1 MKLKIL
7 LLGNESDCQRL
18 RIYLKDDEVSVVGIV
33 SDENMILEEINK
45 SSPGIVLVTDISPMS
60 LRVCQQIY
68 LLRPRCVPVVLTDK
82 NDLSVMK
89 KIIDTGV
96 HHILS
101 VQLDPITLI
110 NELKGIYSNESN
122 RLLSLES
129 TSASSN
135 KSKVIL
141 VFGTKGGSG
150 KSTVAVNLAVKLSQM
165 QNKVAILDYSF
176 QFGCVGTMLGL
187 NSRNTV
193 SELIQEQVNP
203 NADMIRQFLTLH
215 ASGVS
220 ALLAPNSPEDGAAIT
235 AGQAERIISALRV
248 YYDYIVVDTSP
259 VLDDIMTVCL
269 DCASVILFVT
279 RCDIASLQNAKKG
292 LEIVEALADLEKIKL
307 IICDDL
313 NSQIRK
319 TDIRKVLSAPV
330 WHILPNDVRAATEA
344 VNQGRPVVQSYPKS
358 RLSKGLEQLAIKID
372 GGNSVNLND
381 TKKGP
386 WKFKQ
391 FKQR

>member
-1 MKLKIL
+1 MKIKIL
-7 LLGNESDCQRL
+7 LLGSESSCQRL
-18 RIYLKDDEVSVVGIV
+18 KIYLKDDEIAVVGIV

-45 SSPGIVLVTDISPMS
+45 TAPGIVLVTDISPMS
-60 LRVCQQIY
+60 LRACQQIY

-82 NDLSVMK
+82 NDLSVLQ
-89 KIIDTGV
+89 KIVDTGV

-101 VQLDPITLI
+101 AQLEQITLI
-110 NELKGIYSNESN
+110 NELKGIYANESN
-122 RLLSLES
+122 RLMSLES

-141 VFGTKGGSG
+141 VFGTKGGTG
-150 KSTVAVNLAVKLSQM
+150 KSTVAVNLAVKLAQL

-187 NSRNTV
+187 TGRNTV

-203 NADMIRQFLTLH
+203 NADLIRQFLNLH
-215 ASGVS
+215 ASGVG
-220 ALLAPNSPEDGAAIT
+220 ALLSPNSPEDGAAIT
-235 AGQAERIISALRV
+235 AGQAEHIISALRV
-248 YYDYIVVDTSP
+248 YYDYIIIDTSP

-269 DCASVILFVT
+269 DCASVILFVA

-292 LEIVEALADLEKIKL
+292 LEIVEALADFEKIKL
-307 IICDDL
+307 VICDDL
-313 NSQIRK
+313 NGQIRK
-319 TDIRKVLSAPV
+319 TDIRKVLSTPV
-330 WHILPNDVRAATEA
+330 WHVLPNDARTATEA
-344 VNQGRPVVQSYPKS
+344 VNQGRPVVQGYPKS
-358 RLSKGLEQLAIKID
+358 RLSKGFEQMALKID
-372 GGNSVNLND
+372 GGNLNE
-381 TKKGP
+381 TNKTT